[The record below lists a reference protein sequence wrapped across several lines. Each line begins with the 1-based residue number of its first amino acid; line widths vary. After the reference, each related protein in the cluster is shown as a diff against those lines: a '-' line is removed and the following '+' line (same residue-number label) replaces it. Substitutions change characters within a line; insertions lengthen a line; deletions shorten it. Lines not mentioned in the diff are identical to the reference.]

1 MTTTLTKPETHPHKS
16 WLPEHPLQAF
26 RQELDK
32 LWSRFSA
39 GSDGNGLAG
48 PMSAVLDLSE
58 TDDAVEVRMDLPG
71 MKVEDIDIE
80 TTVRT
85 LTVSGERKEKF
96 EEKKKRFCRVE
107 RRVGRFSR
115 SISLPC
121 DIVQA
126 KVKAE
131 YKDGVLTVSL
141 PKLQPTKTHK
151 VKIEAAS

>member
-1 MTTTLTKPETHPHKS
+1 MTTTLTKQEIHPRKS

-39 GSDGNGLAG
+39 GTDGNGLAG

-58 TDDAVEVRMDLPG
+58 TDDAVQVRMDLPG
-71 MKVEDIDIE
+71 LKVEDIEVE
-80 TTVRT
+80 TTDRT
-85 LTVSGERKEKF
+85 LTVSGERKEKI
-96 EEKKKRFCRVE
+96 EEKKKRFYRVE

-115 SISLPC
+115 SVSLPC

-131 YKDGVLTVSL
+131 YKDGVLSLSL
-141 PKLQPTKTHK
+141 PKAEPTKTHK